1 MIIGPSR
8 RLRNPALGPSP
19 GPPGRGRPRGAGRE
33 ISGPGP
39 GRPGGARG
47 RPGSPPPGPP
57 RTPQNGPFLGPI
69 YTIFVLE
76 TPLLGGARW
85 GALLGSPGAGPPGGE
100 KSAHFFGYLITL
112 PVGTV
117 WGHFSDPPFWAILGG
132 YPGTPAE
139 GSVYRTHWTHPVGH
153 SWAGPLGRRASDG
166 YPLGGLSPNGWYV
179 PSGRGPP
186 SRQGRK
192 SAQDRE
198 VAGRRRPFARAKR
211 GPTTG
216 VTGKVRKCL
225 AEHIRPCQFQ
235 AGATPMLSVRTS
247 AIGHG
252 RPQAGRGTHRR
263 RRLTHPHLSLLAP
276 THNSQQLLKKAK
288 ILHFW
293 ADLVLRL
300 AETARDGPGGP
311 GGSRRARGSG
321 RLR

>member
-1 MIIGPSR
+1 M
-8 RLRNPALGPSP
+8 
-19 GPPGRGRPRGAGRE
+19 
-33 ISGPGP
+33 
-39 GRPGGARG
+39 
-47 RPGSPPPGPP
+47 
-57 RTPQNGPFLGPI
+57 
-69 YTIFVLE
+69 
-76 TPLLGGARW
+76 
-85 GALLGSPGAGPPGGE
+85 GSPGAGPPGGE

-235 AGATPMLSVRTS
+235 AGGHPYAVRQDLSHWARTAAGRTWDTS
-247 AIGHG
+247 PQAIDAPPPLSPRSNAQLSTTTEKSKNFAFLGRFG
-252 RPQAGRGTHRR
+252 RPRLAGRV
-263 RRLTHPHLSLLAP
+263 PEAP
-276 THNSQQLLKKAK
+276 PAC
-288 ILHFW
+288 
-293 ADLVLRL
+293 RG
-300 AETARDGPGGP
+300 R
-311 GGSRRARGSG
+311 GGSRPDGCA
-321 RLR
+321 LIAQ